1 MCDKHISERPATC
14 LGQTDS
20 LSRTS
25 NAASDLELL
34 VACDTT
40 LDFELDELRVES
52 RLVPKDRVL
61 DWACTGLNPVRR
73 RHECRTCQ
81 HEIPIPPPE
90 AECHAPF
97 SIRKDQV
104 MHQHNRQTP
113 VLAVLVE
120 YTLILARER
129 DEREQLKEDRFVLE
143 GRDDERKEPLGF
155 SGRKLE

>member
-1 MCDKHISERPATC
+1 
-14 LGQTDS
+14 
-20 LSRTS
+20 
-25 NAASDLELL
+25 
-34 VACDTT
+34 
-40 LDFELDELRVES
+40 
-52 RLVPKDRVL
+52 
-61 DWACTGLNPVRR
+61 
-73 RHECRTCQ
+73 
-81 HEIPIPPPE
+81 
-90 AECHAPF
+90 
-97 SIRKDQV
+97 